1 MLQGKTEEDSGKT
14 VLTMFKRRYILHKN
28 QVGRDESPG
37 PERRTAVRAQMTIQS
52 AQSFGFT
59 FFGGFYFSRFFPV
72 SEKMPV
78 NGNLSR

>member
-1 MLQGKTEEDSGKT
+1 MTTCINKN
-14 VLTMFKRRYILHKN
+14 ILHKN
-28 QVGRDESPG
+28 EVGRDESPD

-72 SEKMPV
+72 SEIMPV

>member
-1 MLQGKTEEDSGKT
+1 MSFNSQGENPAFS
-14 VLTMFKRRYILHKN
+14 VLTPCINDNILHKN
-28 QVGRDESPG
+28 EVGRDEGPD